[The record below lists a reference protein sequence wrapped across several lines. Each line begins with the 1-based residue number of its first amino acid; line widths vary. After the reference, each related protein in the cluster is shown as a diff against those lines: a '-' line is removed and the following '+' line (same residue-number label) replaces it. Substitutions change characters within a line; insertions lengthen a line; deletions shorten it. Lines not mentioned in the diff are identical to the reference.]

1 MVDEK
6 GQALETD
13 EEISPPKKKPIFLLI
28 AIGAAAAIGIAGVV
42 FGIVKASGKKANPGT
57 AAAAAEVSAGSGE
70 TGSTQGGMVEM
81 GPTYKLENLLL
92 NLADLDERRYLRVT
106 IELELYNEE
115 LVPEVEKRLPKIR
128 DALILLLSSKT
139 AAELQTPEGQ
149 VMLRQQIAKR
159 LSSILGQGTVKD
171 VYLTQFL
178 IQ

>member
-13 EEISPPKKKPIFLLI
+13 EEIAPPKKKPIFLLI
-28 AIGAAAAIGIAGVV
+28 AIGAAAAIGIAGAV
-42 FGIVKASGKKANPGT
+42 FGIVKASGKKANPQ
-57 AAAAAEVSAGSGE
+57 AAAAEVSAGSGE
-70 TGSTQGGMVEM
+70 TGSAQGGMVEM

-106 IELELYNEE
+106 IELELYNKE